1 MRKLASESV
10 ESTALPL
17 EGVDDI
23 HGSYSLPLGVLSVGD
38 GIPDDILK
46 EYLENTSGL
55 FVDEA
60 RDTLDTTTTSKATNS
75 RLGDTLDIVTKN
87 LAMTLGATLSESLAS
102 LTTSSHFGDMCMLHK
117 SDETRPVPEPFYSSR
132 FGWRAT
138 VLYRL
143 VDK

>member
-60 RDTLDTTTTSKATNS
+60 GDTLDTTTTSQATNS

-87 LAMTLGATLSESLAS
+87 LAMTLGAPLSESLAS
-102 LTTSSHFGDMCMLHK
+102 LTASSHFDEMYMLHK
-117 SDETRPVPEPFYSSR
+117 YDVRLGLRGALYSVL
-132 FGWRAT
+132 FGRRAT
-138 VLYRL
+138 GFWSRAY
-143 VDK
+143 K